1 MQVVQKMMV
10 PKHEFRRLQSV
21 RKRFRIKS
29 RKRIRSIDARGYGI
43 LEGGVTENGYN

>member
-1 MQVVQKMMV
+1 VQVVQKMIV
-10 PKHEFRRLQSV
+10 TKHEFRRLQSV

-29 RKRIRSIDARGYGI
+29 RKRIRSIDARGYGL